1 MAVIDS
7 GSNSAG
13 KANVDAYY
21 NLSTALTN
29 IPAAMGGVRLFSEND
44 PGLALGGVPE
54 LLSPETDDDYRI
66 RTSNDMILDEESFI
80 YTAQNF
86 TKTPMYA
93 TTFAPSWTNTGF
105 NTNPTA
111 ITTINAAMCLKTYKT
126 FSIYGTE
133 TLSLDIEGSFSAAV
147 VTNNTIEFG
156 WGLTANTTPYDCFDG
171 AYIRVNNVGVYAVV
185 RNNSTTDT
193 VQSAAFNDYTG
204 ALFVPVVGRK
214 YQFIV
219 YLTSRETDFWVAD
232 PVSGQ
237 IWLAGSISAPPGYG
251 MPVGSQAVNVFV
263 RQAHAASAPATAAG
277 FNVARWSVRRG
288 GTNIGTTLNV
298 LNARA
303 NESSLSPGTLGTT
316 FANAITTGSITRAAA
331 AVPTNTTALLMSL
344 GGIVMETCTV
354 AQGTDFILMAYGCP
368 ALPVATGTTYALNKR
383 LRIDGLSITTT
394 ILTALTAGGFSR
406 QFYLAYGST
415 SVSLAGVAADTVTT
429 KADRRVMLPFYQF
442 FAATAA
448 VGTQVPSSLTYFAL
462 QTPIF
467 INPGEFVKLVA
478 FNTGTAATAGATQN
492 LIQFDYSWE

>member
-1 MAVIDS
+1 MALDVLIGGANLDAA
-7 GSNSAG
+7 GNTKVALSNTP
-13 KANVDAYY
+13 AN
-21 NLSTALTN
+21 
-29 IPAAMGGVRLFSEND
+29 IGGVRLFSEND

-263 RQAHAASAPATAAG
+263 RQAHGASAPATAAG
-277 FNVARWSVRRG
+277 FNLARWNVRRG

-303 NESSLSPGTLGTT
+303 NEGILSPGTLTT
-316 FANAITTGSITRAAA
+316 TANQTVTSGSIVPAAA
-331 AVPTNTTALLMSL
+331 AVPTNTTSLLASLSGKVIETLTLAAGTDGILMSYA
-344 GGIVMETCTV
+344 V
-354 AQGTDFILMAYGCP
+354 P

-383 LRIDGLSITTT
+383 LRIDGISVASFVSTVCVNAA
-394 ILTALTAGGFSR
+394 ALAKG
-406 QFYLAYGST
+406 FYLAYGST
-415 SVSLAGVAADTVTT
+415 SLSLAGVAADTVTT
-429 KADRRVMLPFYQF
+429 KAYRRVVLPIVQSYPIN
-442 FAATAA
+442 AA
-448 VGTQVPSSLTYFAL
+448 VGTIPSATMAYFAF

-467 INPGEFVKLVA
+467 VNPGEFVALVTNNNA
-478 FNTGTAATAGATQN
+478 AATSGAVTHN
-492 LIQFDYSWE
+492 ISFDFSWE